1 MVNNL
6 QDVGIRVKL
15 RPLERAAYVNG
26 YVEKKFRNL
35 IQNGA
40 GAYGNAATRIEAL
53 CTKAGAFA
61 YGGYPDLDELFQ
73 QQAAELDRPRR
84 EAILHKMQ
92 QMVYERVMFA
102 PIWQLAFL
110 NAQGPRIADAA
121 LGLIDGHPYAAP
133 YEDVRLKSGA

>member
-1 MVNNL
+1 L
-6 QDVGIRVKL
+6 KL

-26 YVEKKFRNL
+26 YVDKKFRNL

-53 CTKAGAFA
+53 ATKSGSFA
-61 YGGYPDLDELFQ
+61 YGGYPDLDALFA
-73 QQAAELDRPRR
+73 QQAAELDRPKRQ
-84 EAILHKMQ
+84 ALLQKMQ
-92 QMVYERVMFA
+92 EIIYERVMFA

-110 NAQGPRIADAA
+110 NAQGPRIAESS
-121 LGLIDGHPYAAP
+121 LGMIDGHPYAAP

>member
-1 MVNNL
+1 VLNNL
-6 QDVGIRVKL
+6 QEVGIRLKL

-26 YVEKKFRNL
+26 YVEKKFKNI

-40 GAYGNAATRIEAL
+40 GAYGNAATRLESLAV
-53 CTKAGAFA
+53 KGGAFA
-61 YGGYPDLDELFQ
+61 YGSYPDIDELFQ
-73 QQAAELDRPRR
+73 QQAAELDRSKRQ
-84 EAILHKMQ
+84 AILQRMQ
-92 QMVYERVMFA
+92 ELVYDRVMFA